1 MAIQGLINGA
11 VVEGPITVDSALSA
25 AAARINGIESKI
37 AGQADV
43 LIVPSLES
51 GAMMLQMLTAMFGAL
66 AAGVVLGAKI
76 PVVLASRS
84 DTMEVRM
91 ASCVLAS
98 LVAHSMPIVEKQPA
112 TAAESGVR
120 VAA

>member
-1 MAIQGLINGA
+1 M
-11 VVEGPITVDSALSA
+11 
-25 AAARINGIESKI
+25 
-37 AGQADV
+37 
-43 LIVPSLES
+43 
-51 GAMMLQMLTAMFGAL
+51 
-66 AAGVVLGAKI
+66 VLGAKI

-91 ASCVLAS
+91 AACVLAS
-98 LVAHSMPIVEKQPA
+98 LVAHSMPVVEKQPA